1 MTDNS
6 SDAGVIAAIVERFE
20 KFRLPS
26 LLELKEKVDQGE
38 RLNDREIEYLEQ
50 VLSDADKNRAL
61 VERNPEWKD
70 ISARVI
76 SLYNEITGKALENEK
91 KA

>member
-6 SDAGVIAAIVERFE
+6 SDAGVIAALVERFE

-26 LLELKEKVDQGE
+26 LLELKEKVDQGD
-38 RLNDREIEYLEQ
+38 RLNDREIEFLEQ
-50 VLSDADKNRAL
+50 IIRDAEENRAL
-61 VERNPEWKD
+61 VERNPEWQD

-76 SLYNEITGKALENEK
+76 GLYNAITGKALENEK
-91 KA
+91 NT